1 MLRPSHVGAN
11 VWLAASFAYLPKCL
25 LGKHTWPMDARLD
38 ALRRQLEGIAEELA
52 GIGYEKLKEA
62 LDTGRSGAE
71 AQERRLSRARR
82 SVLKA
87 AALLVEVEDGQ

>member
-1 MLRPSHVGAN
+1 
-11 VWLAASFAYLPKCL
+11 
-25 LGKHTWPMDARLD
+25 MDARLD

-62 LDTGRSGAE
+62 LGAARSGAE

-87 AALLVEVEDGQ
+87 AALLVEGEDSQ